1 MAEDI
6 SFTVLGRS
14 LIWTNMPSFIQFTKD
29 FFCVSTVVCVCRYVY
44 AHIHTHFTMCSGAY
58 LGQADNRQQEEC
70 LVWYVVVLE
79 VSVSACR
86 FFAFIVSTAG
96 RDLL

>member
-29 FFCVSTVVCVCRYVY
+29 FFYVSTVVCVCVCMCTHIY
-44 AHIHTHFTMCSGAY
+44 IHT
-58 LGQADNRQQEEC
+58 
-70 LVWYVVVLE
+70 
-79 VSVSACR
+79 
-86 FFAFIVSTAG
+86 
-96 RDLL
+96 LLCVQVHI